1 MNIMQPQKTRMFLIK
16 LPYWL
21 GIGADALWAIGLLF
35 PAVYRLLMGMPDF
48 NPDFQITQ
56 IMRVGGIL
64 MTGWTVLLI
73 WAVMKPIE
81 RRFVILITAIPVVFG
96 LMLVSLMNITTG
108 APFPTW
114 IFIKTIILFITMLIS
129 YFLAGR
135 KGIVLG

>member
-1 MNIMQPQKTRMFLIK
+1 MNIMQPQKTRMFRIK

-64 MTGWTVLLI
+64 MAGWTVLLI

-108 APFPTW
+108 APFSTW
-114 IFIKTIILFITMLIS
+114 IFIKTIILFITMLINVS
-129 YFLAGR
+129 S
-135 KGIVLG
+135 I